1 MSSMNSLVWYHRAL
15 LAQPEAAVWPSD
27 VRFNRGDLLFGS
39 RSALEQVEEHG
50 TPLVRNG
57 RVPNGPVRSVLVSR
71 VDVVLERLD
80 GRGVDVWMDAD
91 LTGCRPMLRHCRLL
105 GRTAS
110 PRMISARVR
119 PIGAN
124 GNLDDTVDLP
134 ADIEAGD
141 LLVIPCD
148 GPTALFDVQRRSRH
162 SERLAD

>member
-15 LAQPEAAVWPSD
+15 LTQPQADVWPSD
-27 VRFNRGDLLFGS
+27 ARFDGGDLLYGS
-39 RSALEQVEEHG
+39 DSVLAQVQDHG

-57 RVPNGPVRSVLVSR
+57 RVPNGPVCSVLVSR

-91 LTGCRPMLRHCRLL
+91 LTGCRPMVGHCRLL

-110 PRMISARVR
+110 PRMIRARVR

-124 GNLDDTVDLP
+124 GNLDDTVELP
-134 ADIEAGD
+134 ADIETGD
-141 LLVIPCD
+141 LLAIPCT